1 MRHFEFKKSSYSG
14 PDPAGQE
21 CVEVAVN
28 VPGTVRVRD
37 SKNPDSPALAFTPVE
52 WTHFQRALAAGD
64 FVN

>member
-1 MRHFEFKKSSYSG
+1 MMQFEFVKSSYSTSG
-14 PDPAGQE
+14 GE

-37 SKNPDSPALAFTPVE
+37 SKNPEGPALAFTPVE